1 MPPSHVGREGNA
13 VMGEEKTLRWRIVG
27 LREELKEDN
36 LRRMKKA
43 KERITAPEEVKR
55 EARDMYE
62 EGK

>member
-1 MPPSHVGREGNA
+1 M
-13 VMGEEKTLRWRIVG
+13 G
-27 LREELKEDN
+27 LREKLKEDN